1 MSKPKSLNL
10 RTTGAVV
17 FLIAL
22 IVGVQTFGGEIKEP
36 LKAILESGWLSIAA
50 WGYISGTFIIHQ
62 YLYSSSELKRDS
74 FIYKHFGVYADTLF
88 GAATYGFAGTTSLAL
103 LKGLY
108 LQTFYQQS
116 YFIGFAKF
124 DLVSMFLLTSF
135 LLVYCLFNISVMFKD
150 ILFHSGTSEVIVK
163 VNLTSKSR

>member
-1 MSKPKSLNL
+1 VSKPKSLNL
-10 RTTGAVV
+10 KSTGAAI

-22 IVGVQTFGGEIKEP
+22 IVVVQTFGGEIKEP
-36 LKAILESGWLSIAA
+36 LKAVLESGWLNIAA
-50 WGYISGTFIIHQ
+50 WGYIAGTFIIHQ

-108 LQTFYQQS
+108 LQTFYQKS
-116 YFIGFAKF
+116 YFIGFATF

-150 ILFHSGTSEVIVK
+150 IMFHSGTSEVTVK
-163 VNLTSKSR
+163 GNLKRNSS